1 MRLLL
6 VIVAS
11 LLLFIFPI
19 FLIAGE
25 YSAEDE
31 QYKKANIDKLKPYGP
46 GFNEDQRPI
55 WQKMIKIAVKYEDYE
70 IVEKIF
76 IIRNE
81 TDGVMATQYSLDLF
95 EIYKQSPLFFINS
108 ADRFFEGEFSKFLP
122 IWINETYD
130 ININDLKKYS
140 TGHTNNKLMK
150 KFLSEAEEINNRIK

>member
-1 MRLLL
+1 MRLFL

-55 WQKMIKIAVKYEDYE
+55 WQKMMKIAVKYEDYE
-70 IVEKIF
+70 IVENILLVGDE
-76 IIRNE
+76 I
-81 TDGVMATQYSLDLF
+81 DGVMATQYSLDTF
-95 EIYKQSPLFFINS
+95 ELYKQSPLFFIESVDKFYAGNF
-108 ADRFFEGEFSKFLP
+108 DKFLR
-122 IWINETYD
+122 IWINEAYD
-130 ININDLKKYS
+130 ITIDDIKKFS
-140 TGHTNNKLMK
+140 TGHTENKLMK
-150 KFLSEAEEINNRIK
+150 KFLLKAEALDSQIK